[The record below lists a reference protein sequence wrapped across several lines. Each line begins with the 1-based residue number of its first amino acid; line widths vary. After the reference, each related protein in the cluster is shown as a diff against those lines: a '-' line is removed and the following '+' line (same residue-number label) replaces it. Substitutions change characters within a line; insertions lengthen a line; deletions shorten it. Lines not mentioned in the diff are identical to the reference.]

1 MNLRLCKI
9 SIYVVFMGYKKN
21 WSHYKV
27 KIMSKSVHC
36 ENYFCC
42 HAIKLLLGFSEE
54 LILHR
59 EYGKGQ
65 RLGSGEAEVNGT
77 SRNSAESQVW
87 IPMPA
92 QEVVDGWIDAV

>member
-1 MNLRLCKI
+1 MD
-9 SIYVVFMGYKKN
+9 YKKN
-21 WSHYKV
+21 RSHYKV

-36 ENYFCC
+36 ENCFCC

-65 RLGSGEAEVNGT
+65 RSGSGEAEVSDT

-87 IPMPA
+87 IPVA
-92 QEVVDGWIDAV
+92 AREVVDGWMDAV